1 MSRLCAKR
9 IASGLSEC
17 SRASLTQPLYSY
29 LLLEITSQ
37 RKSGALL
44 QIHLSSSFSSL
55 EALELLEPLA
65 LVEGEMGCFA
75 LLD

>member
-1 MSRLCAKR
+1 MLRLCAKR
-9 IASGLSEC
+9 IACGLSKC
-17 SRASLTQPLYSY
+17 NRASLSQRLYSY

-37 RKSGALL
+37 RKSSALL

-55 EALELLEPLA
+55 EALELSEPLA